1 MNGHLPDS
9 GSISRACPNLRQ
21 LHGFMSHQVDICRVK
36 STYVALGRG
45 VFFFLTIMLGFAN
58 VSSPSMMGCGQLN
71 YGQFTDLQRPYFTFG
86 FSLGES
92 HGFSGP
98 GQTLLNSDAVIAR
111 EGRPQGAPLPIQATS
126 RGFVPIRWFFYL
138 KPVVRSTDDSTY
150 RQNKYITHLMSI
162 VGSIRGYSHF
172 AKFSTRKDVLR
183 SVLSSLPFPGDE
195 LAIVS
200 ASPLFST

>member
-1 MNGHLPDS
+1 MGYSLTYIGPTLPSVSLWARVADS
-9 GSISRACPNLRQ
+9 QDQSSHIPIRAPELPWKGAHEWASTQFRQYYAGLSNLRQ

-71 YGQFTDLQRPYFTFG
+71 HGLFTDLQRPFFTFG

-98 GQTLLNSDAVIAR
+98 GQTLLNSDAIMAR
-111 EGRPQGAPLPIQATS
+111 EGHPQGAPLPDSGSITGVWPNSLQ
-126 RGFVPIRWFFYL
+126 L
-138 KPVVRSTDDSTY
+138 PVVGACFDVQCRTMTY
-150 RQNKYITHLMSI
+150 YDG
-162 VGSIRGYSHF
+162 V
-172 AKFSTRKDVLR
+172 
-183 SVLSSLPFPGDE
+183 
-195 LAIVS
+195 
-200 ASPLFST
+200 